1 MEQYSKKERKIIN
14 IDVWKENMKGHNPN
28 WPNIPDHNYRL
39 LIIVGFGTGK
49 SYLLFNL
56 MRSNI
61 SVAN

>member
-1 MEQYSKKERKIIN
+1 MKE
-14 IDVWKENMKGHNPN
+14 HNPN

-49 SYLLFNL
+49 AYSLFNL